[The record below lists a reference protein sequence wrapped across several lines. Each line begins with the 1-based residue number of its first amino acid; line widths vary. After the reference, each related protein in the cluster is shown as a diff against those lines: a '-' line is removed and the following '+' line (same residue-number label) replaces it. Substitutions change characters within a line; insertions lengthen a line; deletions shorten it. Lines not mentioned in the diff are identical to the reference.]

1 MRSTILDAE
10 KENRL
15 PRSMA
20 VPSKPV
26 GNTTPGRRGKKGTNN
41 QYFEVGKV
49 GRYAQN
55 GDFTVALAK
64 C

>member
-1 MRSTILDAE
+1 MRSTTLDAD

-15 PRSMA
+15 PRAMA
-20 VPSKPV
+20 VSSKPV

-49 GRYAQN
+49 GRYAH
-55 GDFTVALAK
+55 DW
-64 C
+64 